1 MPLLAASKRQ
11 SLLENVIM
19 ALDTLRNN
27 KLRSGLTLLSI
38 MVAVATLIAVV
49 ALLMGL
55 DRNIQES
62 IQGYGTNT
70 AFFSHLPTG
79 PHFGRLSKEERTRK
93 PISYDDYLAVRDS
106 CMACVHVTVS
116 LFNDERINT
125 ARFKGQ
131 EVTGLD
137 FRGATG
143 EFFSVYANAIVAQG
157 RAFTEP
163 ENLHHRE
170 VAVVGADIAT
180 GLYPGMNPIGKP
192 VSVGGHEFEVLGVF
206 EKPKGGLGGPDNSDR
221 RIVIPYWTFHKYYPS
236 AKTHGIRIE
245 GSTGRL
251 DVAVDESRV
260 ALRRSRRVMF
270 DKRDDFDFA
279 TSESLIR
286 DFHNIVGMVALAI
299 IVIAS
304 VGMMIGGVGVMNIM
318 LVSVTERT
326 REIGVRKAMGA
337 RRRDIIWQFLT
348 EAMVMAATG
357 GLIGILVGYAIS
369 GTVHLVV
376 PTLPTFVPLWAVLS
390 SFTVATSVGLFFGM
404 YPAVKAARMDPVVA
418 LRHE

>member
-1 MPLLAASKRQ
+1 M
-11 SLLENVIM
+11 I
-19 ALDTLRNN
+19 
-27 KLRSGLTLLSI
+27 
-38 MVAVATLIAVV
+38 
-49 ALLMGL
+49 
-55 DRNIQES
+55 
-62 IQGYGTNT
+62 
-70 AFFSHLPTG
+70 
-79 PHFGRLSKEERTRK
+79 
-93 PISYDDYLAVRDS
+93 
-106 CMACVHVTVS
+106 
-116 LFNDERINT
+116 
-125 ARFKGQ
+125 
-131 EVTGLD
+131 
-137 FRGATG
+137 
-143 EFFSVYANAIVAQG
+143 
-157 RAFTEP
+157 
-163 ENLHHRE
+163 
-170 VAVVGADIAT
+170 GADVAT

-221 RIVIPYWTFHKYYPS
+221 RVVIPYWTFHKYYPS

-245 GSTGRL
+245 GSPGKL
-251 DVAVDESRV
+251 DVAIDESRV

-369 GTVHLVV
+369 GAVNLVV

-404 YPAVKAARMDPVVA
+404 YPAVKAARLDPVDA
-418 LRHE
+418 LRYE